1 MMPIFLIGYM
11 GSGKSTIGRNLSAR
25 MNLNFIDLDEVIEAK
40 LGMTINE
47 IFSCKGEVFF
57 REKEHSILTQFD
69 FGKNLIVAVGGGTP
83 CFFGNHNFMNS
94 IGITIY
100 LKVSCGELFNR
111 LQSNTNRPLLLN
123 NRLTL
128 QDVII
133 TQMMER
139 EKYYQTSQ
147 YIIDSDNISVN
158 QVYDLVNKII

>member
-1 MMPIFLIGYM
+1 MLIFLIGYM
-11 GSGKSTIGRNLSAR
+11 GSGKSTIGRNLSE
-25 MNLNFIDLDEVIEAK
+25 MINLNFIDLDEIVEAE
-40 LGMTINE
+40 LGMTINK
-47 IFSCKGEVFF
+47 IFSCKGEDFF

-69 FGKNLIVAVGGGTP
+69 FGENLIVAVGGGTP
-83 CFFGNHNFMNS
+83 CFFDNHDFMNS

-123 NRLTL
+123 NHLSL
-128 QDVII
+128 QDVIT

-147 YIIDSDNISVN
+147 YVIESDSISVN